1 MARYLVA
8 LRPNG
13 HKHQVDI
20 LDLAFLDVPRL
31 VEMDAERAASIRKA
45 LTVATTVTKDEE
57 GRTREGKAIAYKD
70 AFVFV
75 PESAMKGQ
83 TVEEYLASTATPSR
97 KQQARKAAAE
107 KAVADAEAQ
116 GKADAAKAKAEAD
129 AKAKREKKDKE

>member
-20 LDLAFLDVPRL
+20 LDLAFLDASPRL
-31 VEMDAERAASIRKA
+31 VEMDVEKAASIRKA
-45 LTVATTVTKDEE
+45 LTVATTVTKDDE
-57 GRTREGKAIAYKD
+57 GRSHEGKAIALKD

-75 PESAMKGQ
+75 PESALKGQ

-97 KQQARKAAAE
+97 KQKARKAAHE
-107 KAVADAEAQ
+107 KAIADAEAK

-129 AKAKREKKDKE
+129 KKAKKDKE